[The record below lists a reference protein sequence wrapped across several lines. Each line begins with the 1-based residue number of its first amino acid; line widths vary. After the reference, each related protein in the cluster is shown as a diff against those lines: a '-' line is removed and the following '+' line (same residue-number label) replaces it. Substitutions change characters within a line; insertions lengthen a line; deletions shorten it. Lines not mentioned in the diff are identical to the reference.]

1 MNKSKTQIKEVVQH
15 QGWLLKRGEGY
26 EGEETTTNIVPG
38 TSPPKND
45 AAVHKSQKLLKQQ
58 DIDADF
64 VLNSL
69 QALLLGK
76 GEKRRFFRLITLEER
91 FVGAPHNSSSNDRTT
106 HSMSRGGRPSD
117 LFDHR
122 AELRYYSKELADAA
136 SLKGVIK
143 LTADCELK
151 TKSDDANLILV
162 TPGRSYYLRPEGD
175 VTAMATRTI
184 AFQWSDAIRREIRAI
199 WALQQINIRSQLP
212 LSSTPQQ
219 LLFKSGSRAR
229 LLRGESIMASEPEQV
244 PSTLTEVLANPETRN
259 DFREFLENALASESL
274 EFYEAVENLSKSAD
288 PKSKID
294 EIINTFV
301 VPGSP
306 REVNLSSSQRNQVLK
321 TKDFTDA
328 KQEVFKLM
336 EDNFFKR
343 FYRET
348 MDKTGAFAALYAT
361 LGIDGFNAVLQHF
374 GPVKTDLGRTLLTY
388 KARLKRAENTIELM
402 KKELSSSSREIAVM
416 GQSSTERALVAAYH
430 STVVRL
436 EALVEYT
443 EEMRNQVVNPLEQ
456 LSMKI
461 EHDLHTIHKSVET
474 QILDLEECKKLIFSA
489 QTDIERARQNGV
501 QNFDALKDNLTKC
514 EIALENM
521 ETLNSKP
528 IEQAMAKLE
537 SLELYRIQT
546 QKEIVRYAAIAE
558 KNMVEAMAKGTG
570 LLSEAVKR
578 IDIDRDIRELT
589 HFMEEEMESLS

>member
-1 MNKSKTQIKEVVQH
+1 
-15 QGWLLKRGEGY
+15 
-26 EGEETTTNIVPG
+26 
-38 TSPPKND
+38 
-45 AAVHKSQKLLKQQ
+45 
-58 DIDADF
+58 
-64 VLNSL
+64 
-69 QALLLGK
+69 
-76 GEKRRFFRLITLEER
+76 
-91 FVGAPHNSSSNDRTT
+91 
-106 HSMSRGGRPSD
+106 MSRGGRPSD

-321 TKDFTDA
+321 TKDFNDA

-343 FYRET
+343 F
-348 MDKTGAFAALYAT
+348 
-361 LGIDGFNAVLQHF
+361 
-374 GPVKTDLGRTLLTY
+374 
-388 KARLKRAENTIELM
+388 
-402 KKELSSSSREIAVM
+402 
-416 GQSSTERALVAAYH
+416 
-430 STVVRL
+430 
-436 EALVEYT
+436 
-443 EEMRNQVVNPLEQ
+443 
-456 LSMKI
+456 
-461 EHDLHTIHKSVET
+461 
-474 QILDLEECKKLIFSA
+474 
-489 QTDIERARQNGV
+489 
-501 QNFDALKDNLTKC
+501 
-514 EIALENM
+514 
-521 ETLNSKP
+521 
-528 IEQAMAKLE
+528 
-537 SLELYRIQT
+537 
-546 QKEIVRYAAIAE
+546 
-558 KNMVEAMAKGTG
+558 
-570 LLSEAVKR
+570 
-578 IDIDRDIRELT
+578 
-589 HFMEEEMESLS
+589 